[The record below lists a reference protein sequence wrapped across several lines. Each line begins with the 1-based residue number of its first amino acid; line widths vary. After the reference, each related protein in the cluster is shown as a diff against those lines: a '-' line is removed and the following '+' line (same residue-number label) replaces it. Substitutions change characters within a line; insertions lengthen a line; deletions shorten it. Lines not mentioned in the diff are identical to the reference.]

1 MDVLPVPPARQFEYP
16 RKKCKS
22 DVHACNFNIG
32 GWEGVG
38 QRRPQIQIQLSQFSK
53 VPVSKGPK

>member
-22 DVHACNFNIG
+22 DVHACNFNI
-32 GWEGVG
+32 WRVG
-38 QRRPQIQIQLSQFSK
+38 QGLATKTSNSNPA
-53 VPVSKGPK
+53 